1 MWQSQTSLVGQH
13 SYKFG
18 ARSGISFCK
27 ATREFVE
34 KELSALTK
42 TRVSHKTF
50 WDEAQTCASYY
61 RQKKLSKFV
70 AEYLEKDN
78 IIVLQWTDRK

>member
-1 MWQSQTSLVGQH
+1 MGHSRQEMTDPPRVRCDSLKRHWSASTV
-13 SYKFG
+13 KFG

-70 AEYLEKDN
+70 AEC
-78 IIVLQWTDRK
+78 

>member
-13 SYKFG
+13 SHKFG
-18 ARSGISFCK
+18 ARSGILFCK
-27 ATREFVE
+27 ATGEFVE

-50 WDEAQTCASYY
+50 WDEAQTCVSYY

-70 AEYLEKDN
+70 AEY
-78 IIVLQWTDRK
+78 